1 MFIYNILGRYAA
13 CGLAGLI
20 TAAMAAAQESLP
32 AAVKTAIGVT
42 PQTEAV
48 IAAGLPVFAAKKI
61 DLKTEAVP
69 TDSVAADT
77 TASGAVRMPDF
88 VLSSPKLPGA
98 EEVMTRAEME
108 KMAMNRFLGSETG
121 LDRGFLNLITI
132 DELWQRI
139 PVLGRFEFLSSV
151 TNEQRA
157 TAMYRAEKQAELF
170 AEFSHLSAL
179 AKKAGIAVAPAS
191 SP

>member
-1 MFIYNILGRYAA
+1 MSTYNIIGRYAA

-20 TAAMAAAQESLP
+20 AAAMAAAQESLP
-32 AAVKTAIGVT
+32 AAAKTAIGVT
-42 PQTEAV
+42 PQTEAA
-48 IAAGLPVFAAKKI
+48 IAAGLPVFVAKKI
-61 DLKTEAVP
+61 DLKTEVVP
-69 TDSVAADT
+69 ADSVAADT
-77 TASGAVRMPDF
+77 AASGAVQMPDF
-88 VLSSPKLPGA
+88 VLSSPKLPDA
-98 EEVMTRAEME
+98 EEVMTRVEME

-121 LDRGFLNLITI
+121 IDRGFLNLITI

-191 SP
+191 AP